1 MIDIDSLL
9 APIPGENSAGE
20 NLRYTPVYD
29 SIQEARRADDQ
40 MDQGEWQHE
49 VKISDW
55 NIVLSQSVEA
65 LTKKTKDLQI
75 AVWLLEALTVTYGFN
90 GFNDGLKVI
99 IGFLNNFWE
108 NLYPEIEEDDLDYRI
123 GPFEFMNEKIWLPIK
138 NIPVTDPSV
147 SSGYS
152 LIQYQESR
160 QVGSKE
166 DAAKL
171 DKQKR
176 QLRDEMIGDG
186 KITVDTFNSAEHAS
200 SRKYYEMLYKEVSA
214 CVENFEYLD
223 RLIDEKFGKEAP
235 RLAEV
240 KASLEE
246 CHLLI
251 TRIVNEKRELEPDP
265 EPLLS
270 ETEAGQADKNVTLP
284 DTIAEFK
291 KDAAAT
297 GTITGQS
304 IIGQYHVNRL
314 LGSAG
319 IEEAVWNDA
328 VQKLNTT
335 GIKSALEQ
343 LLGASCSAQSMR
355 EKTNYQLLTARICLK
370 AGRPELARPV
380 IEKLNTTID
389 ELQLV
394 KWESPIWIAE
404 ALGTLYQC
412 LKAKG
417 ASDNDIKRAEELLL
431 KLCTLDITKAIEFSD
446 IKE

>member
-9 APIPGENSAGE
+9 APIAGENTAGE

-40 MDQGEWQHE
+40 MEQGEWQHE
-49 VKISDW
+49 VKTSDW
-55 NIVLSQSVEA
+55 NQVLSLSIEA
-65 LTKKTKDLQI
+65 LTEKSKDIQI
-75 AVWLLEALTVTYGFN
+75 AVWLLEALTVTSGFKGFN
-90 GFNDGLKVI
+90 QGLEVI
-99 IGFLNNFWE
+99 IGFLNNFWD
-108 NLYPEIEEDDLDYRI
+108 NLFPEIEDDDLDFRV

-160 QVGSKE
+160 QVGTE
-166 DAAKL
+166 EAAAKL
-171 DKQKR
+171 DKTKR
-176 QLRDEMIGDG
+176 QLRDEMIADG
-186 KITVDTFNSAEHAS
+186 KITADTFNSAEHAS
-200 SRKYYEMLYKEVSA
+200 SKQYYETLYEEINT
-214 CVENFEYLD
+214 CVDKFLTLD
-223 RLIDEKFGKEAP
+223 ALIDEKFGKEAP

-251 TRIVNEKRELEPDP
+251 TKIVNKKRELEPDP
-265 EPLLS
+265 EPMVS
-270 ETEAGQADKNVTLP
+270 EANSEQTGENAVVQENTAQEQKQSG
-284 DTIAEFK
+284 
-291 KDAAAT
+291 AT
-297 GTITGQS
+297 GTTATHNIV
-304 IIGQYHVNRL
+304 GQYHVNRL

-319 IEEAVWNDA
+319 IEDAVWNDA

-355 EKTNYQLLTARICLK
+355 EKTNYQLLMARICLK

-380 IEKLNTTID
+380 IEELHTTID

-417 ASDNDIKRAEELLL
+417 ATDDDIKRADELLPR
-431 KLCTLDITKAIEFSD
+431 LCTLDITKAIEFSD
-446 IKE
+446 I